1 MERLLKALKLST
13 GQQIQLC
20 KVHLLVKAD
29 LQHLKVQRTEVL
41 AKLMGSHQREERSV
55 QAVDFVG
62 MMEALRKLMHMVQQ
76 IHRCH
81 ASFGAACW
89 GSTLDHIQVA
99 KAVVL
104 TFPRTVNMWHLTDH
118 LLDTQGPDLLGDSR
132 LLRKVEFRYHKVWR
146 VENKDPSNDGDE
158 ESAGASH
165 AGTVQGFNGELH
177 LQLPANVPANGFA
190 PELLL

>member
-1 MERLLKALKLST
+1 MCA
-13 GQQIQLC
+13 
-20 KVHLLVKAD
+20 
-29 LQHLKVQRTEVL
+29 VQ
-41 AKLMGSHQREERSV
+41 
-55 QAVDFVG
+55 
-62 MMEALRKLMHMVQQ
+62 
-76 IHRCH
+76 
-81 ASFGAACW
+81 
-89 GSTLDHIQVA
+89 
-99 KAVVL
+99 
-104 TFPRTVNMWHLTDH
+104 
-118 LLDTQGPDLLGDSR
+118 GDSR